1 MVKMLT
7 RAWPGAGNGTVTRTV
22 FLARPAVRGDEALTE
37 PANGAATRADPI
49 ANNPSALQ
57 RIAATIPRALS
68 AFHHPSPR
76 ARGGS
81 RSRVTRGGARP
92 APERVPPKR
101 AATPGEPGV

>member
-57 RIAATIPRALS
+57 RMAATIRRALS
-68 AFHHPSPR
+68 AFHHRSPR
-76 ARGGS
+76 ARGG
-81 RSRVTRGGARP
+81 RARESRVEARGLRP
-92 APERVPPKR
+92 SEFRLNPPE
-101 AATPGEPGV
+101 T